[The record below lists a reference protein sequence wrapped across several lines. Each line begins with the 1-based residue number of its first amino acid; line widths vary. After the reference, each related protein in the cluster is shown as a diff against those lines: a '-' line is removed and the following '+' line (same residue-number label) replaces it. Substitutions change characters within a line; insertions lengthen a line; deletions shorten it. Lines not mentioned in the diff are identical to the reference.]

1 MTDLDLPASAD
12 GEARK
17 RCPWCAEWIR
27 AEAVKCRYCGSAVAA
42 SKLDFVTEPWL
53 RPREGRMLAGV
64 CAGLAEQFGIS
75 VSIVRLAFVLG
86 TFVSGG
92 IFLVVYLGL
101 WLAMPGADGDH
112 GAGERPAR
120 RVPERL
126 PDEWGRRGEDPRNS
140 R

>member
-1 MTDLDLPASAD
+1 MTDVDLAAGGD
-12 GEARK
+12 DAARK

-27 AEAVKCRYCGSAVAA
+27 AEAVKCRFCGSALEDTRR
-42 SKLDFVTEPWL
+42 SFVTEPWL

-75 VSIVRLAFVLG
+75 VSIVRLALVLG

-92 IFLVVYLGL
+92 IFVVVYLGL
-101 WLAMPGADGDH
+101 WLAMPSEDDAP
-112 GAGERPAR
+112 R
-120 RVPERL
+120 RL
-126 PDEWGRRGEDPRNS
+126 PRELPNGRDDSSNS

>member
-1 MTDLDLPASAD
+1 MTDLDLPVRGD
-12 GEARK
+12 EGARK

-27 AEAVKCRYCGSAVAA
+27 AEAVKCRFCGSALEGSRA
-42 SKLDFVTEPWL
+42 SFVTEPWL
-53 RPREGRMLAGV
+53 RPREGRMLSGV

-101 WLAMPGADGDH
+101 WLAMPSEETA
-112 GAGERPAR
+112 EEAR
-120 RVPERL
+120 RRAFPS
-126 PDEWGRRGEDPRNS
+126 DDDPNDS

>member
-1 MTDLDLPASAD
+1 MTDLDLPVRGD
-12 GEARK
+12 EVARK

-27 AEAVKCRYCGSAVAA
+27 AEAVKCRFCGSALEGARR
-42 SKLDFVTEPWL
+42 SFVTEPWL

-92 IFLVVYLGL
+92 VFVVVYLGL
-101 WLAMPGADGDH
+101 WLAMPSDDGPFERDPPRPPIDH
-112 GAGERPAR
+112 DDRS
-120 RVPERL
+120 
-126 PDEWGRRGEDPRNS
+126 NS

>member
-1 MTDLDLPASAD
+1 MTDFDLPVAETD
-12 GEARK
+12 DARK

-27 AEAVKCRYCGSAVAA
+27 AEAVKCRYCGSTLEV

-101 WLAMPGADGDH
+101 WLAMPSAD
-112 GAGERPAR
+112 GAGETPGRGAL
-120 RVPERL
+120 RVPERF
-126 PDEWGRRGEDPRNS
+126 PDEPRARDDYPRNS